1 MTAKQTF
8 QFSKSGLYFAVFS
21 IGGKDGGGAGGGW
34 CSFGF
39 VTENTCS
46 FNIGKILFVF
56 LVLKQLIKL

>member
-21 IGGKDGGGAGGGW
+21 IGGKDGGGGGW
-34 CSFGF
+34 WSFGF

>member
-1 MTAKQTF
+1 MIWGTQ
-8 QFSKSGLYFAVFS
+8 GLRSVRG
-21 IGGKDGGGAGGGW
+21 GGKDGGGGGW
-34 CSFGF
+34 WSFGF